1 MRIADPSSAHISP
14 SSQTPHIRL
23 TIITLYLQSPWLRSF
38 VASTVSTPLPLLPQ
52 TFETFPSKWPFP
64 RGDLFHWIPL
74 LNRFDNILECFVG
87 NYNLDKGPQT
97 QDFSCDLLL
106 GKCPAI
112 EYGGEGQHWDEETLR
127 SHGFG
132 ADGDRQL
139 LEAVLGF
146 TRMLL
151 DNCGNRSIYSSSA
164 HLNHLL
170 NTTSMSLLQATLS
183 VGSEL
188 ARRYQ
193 ASLKRLGRN
202 QPQQQVT
209 AALLANHYNIS
220 LDAVHQLA
228 MPFVRT
234 PIISLSESFP
244 SSTPGS
250 ASKSKDRSHQAHTTK
265 NAASMYAN
273 DLVTIAASD
282 AGSWKGWGDV
292 KIVYY
297 PQLSQTDAKAI
308 RRPGQGVTSTPATPT
323 PLRRSS
329 TMNSPTPRSSSRGG
343 ATVEDGSPT
352 TSRTPGFSGDD
363 SSHSP
368 QKTFE
373 LPESKIKSTP
383 IHTLVAQFPPDL
395 PEPSKY
401 ELLHRVRIAKALIG
415 SPEDRQR
422 ALSVRLLAILNLINI
437 HPEAVFVE
445 KVLRHDID
453 ETRRFQLA
461 YQLADLIRPTAD
473 GTVPVPI
480 PVQSIA
486 LSLLE
491 ALSGLQC
498 RFGDVVSAL
507 NATVNH
513 GILLYVMRTAVAGM
527 KEDTSA
533 DTDQRLTETDEWR
546 GNLFSLASQLTA
558 NPNMKIGGEMLSS
571 GLMDVLVEILGIRSS
586 VAMRHH
592 HAILL
597 FLDTLIWTYSHG
609 LEAFFNSNGLDA
621 VAKLTVTTVEE
632 SCQLTDAGRGTPPD
646 HHTSAVD
653 YDIPFYH
660 HQTLKSVLRFI
671 HYIMSNWYS
680 HGGNADRLLRNLA
693 DKTDLL
699 HSLRTVI
706 EGAKRFGPSPWT
718 SASNILSDF
727 INNDPTSF
735 SAISESGLIT
745 SFLSA
750 VTGRPVPFVQQDSPP
765 DNGDDNTAEGTDSD
779 QGPEQSGAPV
789 APDTDDRPHPP
800 TAEMLSEPRPRE
812 VAASILS
819 SFDAISTIPIVLNA
833 ICLNN
838 SGLRTVIAS
847 RIFESYF
854 EIFES
859 PRHVRCMDGDYNP
872 ASSLGRHFD
881 ELARHHPALRTPMS
895 NAAIDAVARVVHLG
909 KDDARVAEWGVK
921 LQVLDSA
928 QNPVRAD
935 AELTRRLAQGEH
947 GASDQQARAAD
958 DSDVEM
964 ADRGEE
970 EDKNEE
976 SDDAADKEGRIPPFE
991 PFVYVL
997 CNFLTTYLSN
1007 TSLKISFVNRGG
1019 IELLLDMI
1027 ESPSLT
1033 HTFGEHLASRTIQ
1046 HVISGLVEHNP
1057 VLALPSVLRR
1067 TQAAIDSLSPLAN
1080 EANGE
1085 TAFFAPFLEADLS
1098 VSPKDAAA
1106 WAPDKVSRVEQGSS
1120 VARSLLNAQTLIKTL
1135 CDCFAPSP
1143 RSNNLSLHPVNVYD
1157 YYISLVN
1164 SLGPLLQA
1172 SLLEESAHHGLV
1184 PRHWLSNRRQFS
1196 SEDRDPLSS
1205 TPPATNPNAPEVA
1218 NIADPSSS
1226 GEGSSDQPAEG
1237 GGGNQEPTL
1246 QPAEKKTV
1254 RYKNFDT
1261 LRLLLHSMMP
1271 TAYPLFQSLG
1281 KALLPRRDRDKFS
1294 RSKHLAIA
1302 MALADSVL
1310 VHLEASLN
1318 AAEEATPKDYHYW
1331 IIMMHTIH
1339 EMLVDTSR
1347 PSERSPQL
1355 LMPVLL
1361 AFKERGGFAVLNTML
1376 RNFMRQIGADNAAG
1390 SNDSTK
1396 TKVASFGM
1404 RKILDLYVLVVN
1416 GKYVCDSTSQFNLPP
1431 RGERPPRDSTFANNL
1446 VVELRLLVLPVI
1458 YELWQSDLIENV
1470 SDQTIV
1476 SVVDILNLI
1485 SSADQEPQNG
1495 HRVERSST
1503 AIFSPKQ
1510 ETYDWSNARY
1520 DVTRLVEAGYDE
1532 GLAAEALFR
1541 SNGNYQYANEYCKA
1555 HKSGIA
1561 GPRHPVPAD
1570 DAYNPTEPASSTSQ
1584 GTGAENIESMA
1595 VDSVGEGEAGAG
1607 DDAHVD
1613 SAEEDDD
1620 DSSQATEENR
1630 DTPPASAGPQA
1641 SGSAGTQDAT
1651 SNGQAKDEPDLRA
1664 KLDELRSR
1672 LREGLIDKA
1681 LDVLRSHPTSA
1692 IDISE
1697 LIRTVVFRQKPS
1709 DEVREEAG
1717 ATLANALSSLAMDD
1731 EEKAANGRSIA
1742 SYSHLLALLLQDKHF
1757 FNCNTDTLRE
1767 KVDEYLNFLKIP
1779 ASSSTDELPPWIPFI
1794 LLVLETLLQYDER
1807 PQECKWDAP
1816 TSEDDPVVPPTLTP
1830 RKTMVPENSRMEL
1843 LESVLDILP
1852 RIGKDEA
1859 LATAILRV
1867 LVILTRHRSA
1877 AQQLGERKN
1886 LQRLFV
1892 MVKQLSVLGAESL
1905 KSSKINSWIMVI
1917 LRHIVED
1924 EETTAQI
1931 IKAEIQSQMSGS
1943 GVNRPQ
1949 RRMDGHSYIQNL
1961 ASTAIRAPETFVDVS
1976 ANVVKI
1982 DQWVPSD
1989 PLTSRSSSTLVLEK
2003 TPGAG
2008 SEASDSGDADQGE
2021 RQNVPSGQTESEDVK
2036 ESTEAGDKE
2045 MMDAPKE
2052 SKWPVVENPD
2062 GVVHFLLCEL
2072 LNYKEVDDKD
2082 TAAPAVR
2089 DLKGQD
2095 SSSPTPDR
2103 SESSS
2108 SIPSEPS
2115 TTEGSDKKIQKPVFK
2130 PEEHPIFV
2138 YRSFLLNCLAELLQS
2153 YNRTKMEFLS
2163 FKRSVPPQLGS
2174 TPVRP
2179 RSSIVNYLIDL
2190 LCQESLSATSDTMAS
2205 KKKAATAARA
2215 SSVLVALVTRSG
2227 EKVYDRNRDRFEYDD
2242 DPDLLFVRKFVL
2254 DTILKAFE
2262 KASTPEES
2270 LDTRYARMQSLAELM
2285 CHIIG
2290 DKEKDHPSTH
2300 RSDMFNAQVH
2310 AQLRRMMYEKGY
2322 IEKLTTSIAEID
2334 LKYPGVKRVIK
2345 YILRVLRILTET
2357 AKDLSLTS
2365 NVIPTSSLPEY
2376 VEDEIASASSLSDLE
2391 DEREETPD
2399 LYRHSALGMLEPRD
2413 SDDESEEDEGKH
2425 HRNSWLNGHSNTVQ
2439 MTRTTA
2445 TETRTNTAM
2454 RWTTT
2459 MRACLATM
2467 TTTSAMKT
2475 KRSGRWDRSRAS
2487 TGILSSKLLSATRAT
2502 WTTMRMKRTPAR
2514 KATRMTKRWDPT
2526 SSKTKRIASKSPW
2539 KRTTSWR
2546 MTETPSG
2553 RVRRTPTKKM
2563 TKLSASTR
2571 RVPSSMTIYTA
2582 TTTIT
2587 MGTSRMARFSE
2598 TSLEPSL
2605 ALRPTLIPTTLTI

>member
-1 MRIADPSSAHISP
+1 M
-14 SSQTPHIRL
+14 
-23 TIITLYLQSPWLRSF
+23 
-38 VASTVSTPLPLLPQ
+38 
-52 TFETFPSKWPFP
+52 
-64 RGDLFHWIPL
+64 
-74 LNRFDNILECFVG
+74 NRFDNILECFVG

-106 GKCPAI
+106 GKCSTI
-112 EYGGEGQHWDEETLR
+112 EYGGEGQEWDEETLR
-127 SHGFG
+127 RHGFG

-170 NTTSMSLLQATLS
+170 NTTSMSLLQVTLS

-234 PIISLSESFP
+234 PVMSLSEPFP

-250 ASKSKDRSHQAHTTK
+250 ASKSKDRSQQGQSAK

-273 DLVTIAASD
+273 DLVSIAASD
-282 AGSWKGWGDV
+282 AGSWKGWGEV
-292 KIVYY
+292 KILYY
-297 PQLSQTDAKAI
+297 PQSSQTDAKPG
-308 RRPGQGVTSTPATPT
+308 RRSGQSVTSTPATPT

-329 TMNSPTPRSSSRGG
+329 TMNSPTPKSSSRG
-343 ATVEDGSPT
+343 ASTADDGSPAT
-352 TSRTPGFSGDD
+352 ARTPGLPGDD

-373 LPESKIKSTP
+373 LPESTIESTP
-383 IHTLVAQFPPDL
+383 VHTLVAQFPPDL
-395 PEPSKY
+395 PESTRY
-401 ELLHRVRIAKALIG
+401 ELLHRLRIAKALIG
-415 SPEDRQR
+415 SAEDRQR

-437 HPEAVFVE
+437 HPEPVFVE
-445 KVLRHDID
+445 KILRHDID

-461 YQLADLIRPTAD
+461 YQLADLIHPTAD

-480 PVQSIA
+480 PVQSIS

-513 GILLYVMRTAVAGM
+513 GILLYVMRTAVVGM
-527 KEDTSA
+527 KEDTSS
-533 DTDQRLTETDEWR
+533 DTDERLTEADEWR

-571 GLMDVLVEILGIRSS
+571 GLMDVLVEILGLRSA

-621 VAKLTVTTVEE
+621 VAKLTVSTVEE
-632 SCQLTDAGRGTPPD
+632 SNRLTEEGRGTPPD

-653 YDIPFYH
+653 YEIPFYH
-660 HQTLKSVLRFI
+660 HSTLKSVLRFV

-699 HSLRTVI
+699 HSLRAVI
-706 EGAKRFGPSPWT
+706 EGARRFGPSPWT
-718 SASNILSDF
+718 SASSILSDF

-735 SAISESGLIT
+735 AAISESGLIT
-745 SFLSA
+745 AFLTA
-750 VTGRPVPFVQQDSPP
+750 VTGRPVPSVQQDTPP
-765 DNGDDNTAEGTDSD
+765 DNDNGEAPAGTDPE

-789 APDTDDRPHPP
+789 VPDADDRPHPP
-800 TAEMLSEPRPRE
+800 TAEMLSEPRPSE
-812 VAASILS
+812 VAGSILAS
-819 SFDAISTIPIVLNA
+819 YDAISTIPVVLNA

-838 SGLRTVIAS
+838 SGLRMVIAS
-847 RIFESYF
+847 RVFESYF

-859 PRHVRCMDGDYNP
+859 PAHVRCMDGDYNP
-872 ASSLGRHFD
+872 ASNLGRNFD

-909 KDDARVAEWGVK
+909 KDETRIAEWGVK

-928 QNPVRAD
+928 QNPVQAD
-935 AELTRRLAQGEH
+935 AEVTRRLAE
-947 GASDQQARAAD
+947 GASSSSGHQGRATD

-964 ADRGEE
+964 ADRAED
-970 EDKNEE
+970 EDKNGEA
-976 SDDAADKEGRIPPFE
+976 DDSADKENRIPPFE

-1007 TSLKISFVNRGG
+1007 SSLKISFVHRGG
-1019 IELLLDMI
+1019 IELLLDI
-1027 ESPSLT
+1027 VESPSLT

-1067 TQAAIDSLSPLAN
+1067 TQAAIDCLGPLAN
-1080 EANGE
+1080 QADGE
-1085 TAFFAPFLEADLS
+1085 VAFFAPFLKPDLG
-1098 VSPKDAAA
+1098 VSAEDAAA
-1106 WAPDKVSRVEQGSS
+1106 WSPDTVSKMEQGSG
-1120 VARSLLNAQTLIKTL
+1120 VARALLNAQSLIKTL

-1143 RSNNLSLHPVNVYD
+1143 RSNNLSLHPVNVFD
-1157 YYISLVN
+1157 YYVSLIN
-1164 SLGPLLQA
+1164 SLGPLLRA

-1184 PRHWLSNRRQFS
+1184 PRHWLSNRRPFS
-1196 SEDRDPLSS
+1196 SPSDYRDSA
-1205 TPPATNPNAPEVA
+1205 TDAAPATGPDASEATGTAAPTG
-1218 NIADPSSS
+1218 N
-1226 GEGSSDQPAEG
+1226 AEG
-1237 GGGNQEPTL
+1237 PADTSAASGGGQEPTL
-1246 QPAEKKTV
+1246 QPSEKKSV

-1281 KALLPRRDRDKFS
+1281 KALLPRRDRDKYS
-1294 RSKHLAIA
+1294 RSKHMGLAI
-1302 MALADSVL
+1302 ALADSVL
-1310 VHLEASLN
+1310 NHLEASVN
-1318 AAEEATPKDYHYW
+1318 AAENATPKDYHYW

-1339 EMLVDTSR
+1339 EMLVDSKYPAPCAYPGRPTDTSLASR

-1361 AFKERGGFAVLNTML
+1361 AFKERGGFTVLNTML
-1376 RNFMRQIGADNAAG
+1376 RNFMRQVGVDNAAG
-1390 SNDSTK
+1390 ANDSTK
-1396 TKVASFGM
+1396 AKVASFGM

-1431 RGERPPRDSTFANNL
+1431 RAERPPRDSTFANSL

-1458 YELWQSDLIENV
+1458 SELWQSDLIEKIP
-1470 SDQTIV
+1470 DQTVV
-1476 SVVDILNLI
+1476 SVVDILNLV
-1485 SSADQEPQNG
+1485 SAADQEPQNG
-1495 HRVERSST
+1495 QRVEKSST
-1503 AIFSPKQ
+1503 TIFNAKQ
-1510 ETYDWSNARY
+1510 ETYDWTNSRY
-1520 DVTRLVEAGYDE
+1520 DVTRLVEAGYEED
-1532 GLAAEALFR
+1532 LAIEALFR
-1541 SNGNYQYANEYCKA
+1541 SNGNYHYANEYCKA

-1561 GPRHPVPAD
+1561 GGRHPVPAD
-1570 DAYNPTEPASSTSQ
+1570 DAYTPAEAEASTSE
-1584 GTGAENIESMA
+1584 TREGAANNTESMA
-1595 VDSVGEGEAGAG
+1595 VDPTPEGEPAAA
-1607 DDAHVD
+1607 DEAHVD

-1620 DSSQATEENR
+1620 ESSQATEENR
-1630 DTPPASAGPQA
+1630 DTPSAGPDPHANGAAGGQGTA
-1641 SGSAGTQDAT
+1641 GSAVY
-1651 SNGQAKDEPDLRA
+1651 NGQSKDEPDLRA
-1664 KLDELRSR
+1664 QLDELRAH
-1672 LREGLIDKA
+1672 LREGLIDKS
-1681 LDVLRSHPTSA
+1681 LDVLRAHPTSA

-1697 LIRTVVFRQKPS
+1697 LIRTMVFRHKPS
-1709 DEVREEAG
+1709 DEVREEVG

-1757 FNCNTDTLRE
+1757 FLCNTDTLNE
-1767 KVDEYLNFLKIP
+1767 KVDEYLGFLKLP
-1779 ASSSTDELPPWIPFI
+1779 SSASNDELPPWIPFI
-1794 LLVLETLLQYDER
+1794 LLVLETLLQHDER

-1816 TSEDDPVVPPTLTP
+1816 KSEDDPVVPPTLTP
-1830 RKTMVPENSRMEL
+1830 RKTMVPESSRMEL
-1843 LESVLDILP
+1843 LEATLEILP

-1867 LVILTRHRSA
+1867 LVILTRHRPA

-1892 MVKQLSVLGAESL
+1892 MVKQLSVLGAETL

-1931 IKAEIQSQMSGS
+1931 IKAEIQNQMS

-1949 RRMDGHSYIQNL
+1949 RRMDAHGYIQNL
-1961 ASTAIRAPETFVDVS
+1961 ASTATRAPETFVDVS

-1982 DQWVPSD
+1982 DQWIPSD
-1989 PLTSRSSSTLVLEK
+1989 PLSNRSPSTLVLKESPIAEPK
-2003 TPGAG
+2003 T
-2008 SEASDSGDADQGE
+2008 SESGDVDQGE
-2021 RQNVPSGQTESEDVK
+2021 SQKMSSAQTDSEDVK

-2045 MMDAPKE
+2045 MTDAPKE
-2052 SKWPVVENPD
+2052 AKRPVVENPD

-2072 LNYKEVDDKD
+2072 LNYKEVDDKE
-2082 TAAPAVR
+2082 PASPPMK
-2089 DLKGQD
+2089 DLKPQST
-2095 SSSPTPDR
+2095 SSSAPEGSGSSPATPD
-2103 SESSS
+2103 ET
-2108 SIPSEPS
+2108 PAAE
-2115 TTEGSDKKIQKPVFK
+2115 TSDKKIQKPVFK

-2138 YRSFLLNCLAELLQS
+2138 YRSFLLNSLAELLQS

-2190 LCQESLSATSDTMAS
+2190 LCQDSLNGTSDTLAS
-2205 KKKAATAARA
+2205 KKKTATAARA

-2227 EKVYDRNRDRFEYDD
+2227 EKMYDRTRDRFEYDD

-2262 KASTPEES
+2262 KAATPDES
-2270 LDTRYARMQSLAELM
+2270 LDARYARMQSLAELM

-2300 RSDMFNAQVH
+2300 RSDMHNAHVH

-2322 IEKLTTSIAEID
+2322 LEKLTSSVAEID

-2345 YILRVLRILTET
+2345 YILRVLRVLTET

-2399 LYRHSALGMLEPRD
+2399 LYRNSALGMLEPRD
-2413 SDDESEEDEGKH
+2413 SDDE
-2425 HRNSWLNGHSNTVQ
+2425 
-2439 MTRTTA
+2439 
-2445 TETRTNTAM
+2445 
-2454 RWTTT
+2454 
-2459 MRACLATM
+2459 
-2467 TTTSAMKT
+2467 
-2475 KRSGRWDRSRAS
+2475 
-2487 TGILSSKLLSATRAT
+2487 
-2502 WTTMRMKRTPAR
+2502 
-2514 KATRMTKRWDPT
+2514 
-2526 SSKTKRIASKSPW
+2526 
-2539 KRTTSWR
+2539 
-2546 MTETPSG
+2546 
-2553 RVRRTPTKKM
+2553 
-2563 TKLSASTR
+2563 
-2571 RVPSSMTIYTA
+2571 
-2582 TTTIT
+2582 
-2587 MGTSRMARFSE
+2587 
-2598 TSLEPSL
+2598 
-2605 ALRPTLIPTTLTI
+2605 

>member
-1 MRIADPSSAHISP
+1 MME
-14 SSQTPHIRL
+14 L
-23 TIITLYLQSPWLRSF
+23 TCYIQSPWLQSF

-106 GKCPAI
+106 GKCSAI

-132 ADGDRQL
+132 SDGDRQL

-250 ASKSKDRSHQAHTTK
+250 ASKSKDRPQQAHSAK
-265 NAASMYAN
+265 NAASMHAN
-273 DLVTIAASD
+273 DLVSIAASD

-292 KIVYY
+292 KIFYY
-297 PQLSQTDAKAI
+297 PHSSQTDAKAG
-308 RRPGQGVTSTPATPT
+308 RRSGQSVTSTPATPT

-329 TMNSPTPRSSSRGG
+329 TMNSPTPKSSSRGG
-343 ATVEDGSPT
+343 ATAEDGSPT
-352 TSRTPGFSGDD
+352 TSRTPGLPSD
-363 SSHSP
+363 SSTHSP

-373 LPESKIKSTP
+373 LTESKINSTP
-383 IHTLVAQFPPDL
+383 IHALVAQFPSDL

-401 ELLHRVRIAKALIG
+401 ELLHRIRIAKALVG

-461 YQLADLIRPTAD
+461 YQLADLIHPTAD
-473 GTVPVPI
+473 GAVPVPI

-527 KEDTSA
+527 KEDTSP

-546 GNLFSLASQLTA
+546 GNLFSLASQITA

-571 GLMDVLVEILGIRSS
+571 GLMDVLVEILGLRSS

-609 LEAFFNSNGLDA
+609 LEAFFNSNGLDE
-621 VAKLTVTTVEE
+621 VAKLTVTTVQE
-632 SCQLTDAGRGTPPD
+632 SCQLTDTGRGTPPD

-718 SASNILSDF
+718 SASSILSDF

-735 SAISESGLIT
+735 AAISESGLIT
-745 SFLSA
+745 SFLTA
-750 VTGRPVPFVQQDSPP
+750 VTGRPVPSVQQETPAENADE
-765 DNGDDNTAEGTDSD
+765 NTAEGNESD
-779 QGPEQSGAPV
+779 QSPEQSGAPV
-789 APDTDDRPHPP
+789 APDVDDRPHPP
-800 TAEMLSEPRPRE
+800 TAEMLSGPRPRE
-812 VAASILS
+812 VAASILA
-819 SFDAISTIPIVLNA
+819 SFDAVSTIPIVLNA

-847 RIFESYF
+847 GVFESYF

-881 ELARHHPALRTPMS
+881 ELARHHPALRMPMS

-909 KDDARVAEWGVK
+909 KNDARVAEWGVK

-928 QNPVRAD
+928 QNPVQAD
-935 AELTRRLAQGEH
+935 SEVTKRLAQGES
-947 GASDQQARAAD
+947 GPSGQLQRAAD

-970 EDKNEE
+970 EDKNGEA
-976 SDDAADKEGRIPPFE
+976 DDTADKENRIPPFE

-1007 TSLKISFVNRGG
+1007 SSLKISFVNKGG
-1019 IELLLDMI
+1019 IELLLDI
-1027 ESPSLT
+1027 VESPSLT

-1085 TAFFAPFLEADLS
+1085 AAFFAPFLEADLS

-1106 WAPDKVSRVEQGSS
+1106 WSPEKVSRVEQGSD
-1120 VARSLLNAQTLIKTL
+1120 VARALLNAQTLIKTL

-1157 YYISLVN
+1157 YYIALIN
-1164 SLGPLLQA
+1164 SLGPLLRA

-1184 PRHWLSNRRQFS
+1184 PRHWLSNRRPFAS
-1196 SEDRDPLSS
+1196 ADDREPTSNA
-1205 TPPATNPNAPEVA
+1205 PPATGPDAPEA
-1218 NIADPSSS
+1218 TDAAAPS
-1226 GEGSSDQPAEG
+1226 GNAEGTLDQPPESG
-1237 GGGNQEPTL
+1237 GASQEPTL

-1294 RSKHLAIA
+1294 RSKHMAIA

-1310 VHLEASLN
+1310 NHLEASVN
-1318 AAEEATPKDYHYW
+1318 ASEEATPKDYHYW

-1361 AFKERGGFAVLNTML
+1361 AFKERGGFTVLNTML
-1376 RNFMRQIGADNAAG
+1376 RSFMRQIGVDNAAG
-1390 SNDSTK
+1390 SSDSTK
-1396 TKVASFGM
+1396 AKVASFGM

-1416 GKYVCDSTSQFNLPP
+1416 GKYVSDSTGQFNLPP
-1431 RGERPPRDSTFANNL
+1431 RAERPPRDSTFANSL

-1458 YELWQSDLIENV
+1458 DELWQSDLVENV

-1495 HRVERSST
+1495 QRVVKSTT
-1503 AIFSPKQ
+1503 AIFSPKR
-1510 ETYDWSNARY
+1510 EPYDWSNARY

-1532 GLAAEALFR
+1532 NLAAEALFR
-1541 SNGNYQYANEYCKA
+1541 SNANYHYASEYCRA

-1561 GPRHPVPAD
+1561 GARNPVPAD
-1570 DAYNPTEPASSTSQ
+1570 DAYSPAEPEASTSQ
-1584 GTGAENIESMA
+1584 GPGTDNAESMA
-1595 VDSVGEGEAGAG
+1595 IDSAGEGDPAAR
-1607 DDAHVD
+1607 DDAHAD

-1620 DSSQATEENR
+1620 ESSQATEENH
-1630 DTPPASAGPQA
+1630 DTPPAAPEAQANGGAGAQDA
-1641 SGSAGTQDAT
+1641 SG
-1651 SNGQAKDEPDLRA
+1651 NGEVKDEPDLRTE
-1664 KLDELRSR
+1664 LDELRSH
-1672 LREGLIDKA
+1672 LREGLIDKS

-1692 IDISE
+1692 IDISD
-1697 LIRTVVFRQKPS
+1697 LIRTMVFRQKPS
-1709 DEVREEAG
+1709 DEVREEVG

-1757 FNCNTDTLRE
+1757 FLCNIDTLKE
-1767 KVDEYLNFLKIP
+1767 KVDEYLGFLKIP
-1779 ASSSTDELPPWIPFI
+1779 SSSSNDELPPWIPFI
-1794 LLVLETLLQYDER
+1794 LLVLETLLQHDER
-1807 PQECKWDAP
+1807 PQEYKWDAP
-1816 TSEDDPVVPPTLTP
+1816 TSEDDPVVAPTLTP
-1830 RKTMVPENSRMEL
+1830 RKTMVPENTRMEL
-1843 LESVLDILP
+1843 LENVLEILP

-1949 RRMDGHSYIQNL
+1949 RRMDGHTYIQNL

-1989 PLTSRSSSTLVLEK
+1989 PLSSRSPSTLVLKE
-2003 TPGAG
+2003 TPGAS
-2008 SEASDSGDADQGE
+2008 SETSETADVDQGD
-2021 RQNVPSGQTESEDVK
+2021 RKNDSSAQTGSEDVK
-2036 ESTEAGDKE
+2036 ESTETGDKE
-2045 MMDAPKE
+2045 MTDAPKE

-2082 TAAPAVR
+2082 TAAPAMKE
-2089 DLKGQD
+2089 LKPQD
-2095 SSSPTPDR
+2095 SSSPTPER
-2103 SESSS
+2103 SDSS
-2108 SIPSEPS
+2108 PATPEEPS
-2115 TTEGSDKKIQKPVFK
+2115 TAESSDKKIQKPVFK

-2138 YRSFLLNCLAELLQS
+2138 YRSFLLNSLAELIQS

-2190 LCQESLSATSDTMAS
+2190 LCQDSLNATTDTVAS
-2205 KKKAATAARA
+2205 KKKTATATRA

-2227 EKVYDRNRDRFEYDD
+2227 EMVYDRTRDRFEYDD

-2262 KASTPEES
+2262 KAATPDES
-2270 LDTRYARMQSLAELM
+2270 LDARYARMQSLAELM

-2300 RSDMFNAQVH
+2300 RSDMLNAQVH

-2345 YILRVLRILTET
+2345 YILRVLRILTDT

-2413 SDDESEEDEGKH
+2413 SDDESEDDEGMYFQ
-2425 HRNSWLNGHSNTVQ
+2425 NIDVNGQAN
-2439 MTRTTA
+2439 
-2445 TETRTNTAM
+2445 
-2454 RWTTT
+2454 
-2459 MRACLATM
+2459 
-2467 TTTSAMKT
+2467 
-2475 KRSGRWDRSRAS
+2475 
-2487 TGILSSKLLSATRAT
+2487 I
-2502 WTTMRMKRTPAR
+2502 
-2514 KATRMTKRWDPT
+2514 
-2526 SSKTKRIASKSPW
+2526 
-2539 KRTTSWR
+2539 
-2546 MTETPSG
+2546 
-2553 RVRRTPTKKM
+2553 VR
-2563 TKLSASTR
+2563 
-2571 RVPSSMTIYTA
+2571 
-2582 TTTIT
+2582 
-2587 MGTSRMARFSE
+2587 
-2598 TSLEPSL
+2598 
-2605 ALRPTLIPTTLTI
+2605 